1 MKGETEMTKAAL
13 HAEVVGAR
21 QELGQA
27 QLQKEQTERQWN
39 KARHQLEEVQAE
51 LRTAHSQLAGDLII
65 AEGRQ
70 ESCKLSWLL

>member
-1 MKGETEMTKAAL
+1 MKGETKLTEAAL
-13 HAEVVGAR
+13 RAEVTGAR

-27 QLQKEQTERQWN
+27 QLEKEQMERQWN

-51 LRTAHSQLAGDLII
+51 LQTANSQLAGDLII
-65 AEGRQ
+65 AEGLQ